1 VLGGCPLPLG
11 KDLGSPLRAAGS
23 CYEPSS
29 LQCGRETARSG
40 ISECQSRTDSLRL
53 RNLEYVTGPIDV
65 VGDEHYDLDGYLE
78 LDRQFDLAVEGLLV
92 FLSQFPGY
100 SRSPTASRACCR
112 SRKTRMRRILL
123 PSNS

>member
-1 VLGGCPLPLG
+1 MSLLASNAGG
-11 KDLGSPLRAAGS
+11 KLRGVE
-23 CYEPSS
+23 Y
-29 LQCGRETARSG
+29 RSVKA
-40 ISECQSRTDSLRL
+40 EQTSLRL